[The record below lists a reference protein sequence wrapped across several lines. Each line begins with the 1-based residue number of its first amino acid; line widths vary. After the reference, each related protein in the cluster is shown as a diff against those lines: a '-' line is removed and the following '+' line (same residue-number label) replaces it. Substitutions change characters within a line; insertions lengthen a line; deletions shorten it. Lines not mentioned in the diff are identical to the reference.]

1 MPKVCLTC
9 SQDINDPCFGVLIYF
24 TIPRNSSIIETDTVK
39 VITPSTV
46 TTPGLIEISPFV
58 NLNASGDI
66 FYQFNIILSSI
77 ETANFVIYRRAGNT
91 HWVVGRRLD
100 PESVTYIEYATA
112 VWNEGDDCIFSH
124 VLTWTPNTTF
134 TIGAETY
141 SIPPEFNIDSVDQA
155 VIPTPSENLNIC
167 DPPVNVPIDVNSK
180 EYTAV
185 TINDL
190 DKCLVSKGTDYL
202 NKLKGG
208 IACSNLELVKLGL
221 IIELLKKKDCETALP
236 CLYNRRDFP
245 TTLYKGNSCSD
256 LNYISGDR
264 INLSGN
270 FIGYAGANFNV
281 SCGGPFPNVDYV
293 TPEPVCD
300 TCPTGY
306 DFDVVNTQ
314 EICVE
319 TTNQAAITDPVTPNT
334 TTIRA
339 GTPNGAYGSGGLNL
353 IQPIN
358 DYLNDLPIN
367 FSGTAVGNYTF
378 KSASGTTIPGDSG
391 TITIGGSEYP
401 AYSKNNTYQF
411 VQLNNPLF
419 SSRTGWNIGN
429 ISGSTSTGNGM
440 LNYSGIWVNGTAVDC
455 DLLSPSIP
463 ACDTANLYVEIYK
476 CLVIPNS
483 QTERNYLIGIAA
495 DNAIKIEIK
504 GPGFGDGQ
512 SFVEFIKLSATD
524 SGHQDPFL
532 WYHAIPITF
541 DPGSY
546 TFKIRLYNYGSVS
559 SIAVDIFNISITKF
573 KEEFCNTNLMVY
585 NTPTGVGGAQSIVG
599 ATFPDGD
606 VVNSSTLANKRTAL
620 FSSTYCVF
628 SLGGDAF
635 AGQIVGNTV
644 YTQAVDYS
652 CPLGA
657 ALDYCA
663 NPTAPTCSTIT
674 DTVPYYNCCNQPA
687 CLENLEGFSSEIVD
701 VIYDENI
708 DVSTLV
714 LATPIPEEA
723 VGNGNTC
730 INYCIS
736 YSPTPETY
744 LETFVNYI
752 SKECRS
758 CVTNPTKF
766 SVSTPIPV
774 VPQRTPETVTTSTG
788 QNITL
793 ENGSNITL

>member
-46 TTPGLIEISPFV
+46 TTTGLIEISPFV

-124 VLTWTPNTTF
+124 ALTWTPNTTF
-134 TIGAETY
+134 TIGTETY

-245 TTLYKGNSCSD
+245 TTLYKGDSCSD
-256 LNYISGDR
+256 LNYIAGDR

-281 SCGGPFPNVDYV
+281 TCGGPFPNVDYV
-293 TPEPVCD
+293 TPDPVCD

-306 DFDVVNTQ
+306 DLDIVNTQ
-314 EICVE
+314 QICVE

-339 GTPNGAYGSGGLNL
+339 GNTNGAYGSGGLNL

-378 KSASGTTIPGDSG
+378 KSASGTPIPGDSG
-391 TITIGGSEYP
+391 TVTIGGSEYP

-419 SSRTGWNIGN
+419 SSRTGWLAGD
-429 ISGSTSTGNGM
+429 TSVGNGM

-455 DLLSPSIP
+455 AASTIP
-463 ACDTANLYVEIYK
+463 ACDAIDKYFEIYK

-524 SGHQDPFL
+524 GAHQDPFL

-546 TFKIRLYNYGSVS
+546 TFKIRLYNYGGNS

-585 NTPTGVGGAQSIVG
+585 NLPTGLGGAQTIVG
-599 ATFPDGD
+599 STFPNGD
-606 VVNSSTLANKRTAL
+606 VVNSSTLAAKRATL
-620 FSSTYCVF
+620 FSPTYCVF

-674 DTVPYYNCCNQPA
+674 DTVPYYYCCNQPA
-687 CLENLEGFSSEIVD
+687 CIENLEGFSSEIVD
-701 VIYDENI
+701 VIYDEDI

-736 YSPTPETY
+736 YAPTTETY

-758 CVTNPTKF
+758 CITATTKF
-766 SVSTPIPV
+766 STASPIYVDV
-774 VPQRTPETVTTSTG
+774 VPQVPTQSVTTNTG
-788 QNITL
+788 ENITF